1 MLRPTPMRNADKEG
15 EMLVFIS
22 DTHLTDGTSGTTIF
36 PAAFDKFCRALE
48 DIVWDPEKTNIRAV
62 EIVLLGDIIDVIR
75 SALWLRR
82 ENGNPENP
90 VRPWSD
96 ENLVDSAGW
105 NLQTYTEAIVDAI
118 VNRPDNI
125 RAMRY
130 LEDFRGRMADK
141 GAEVTISYIVGNH
154 DWLVNRY
161 ESTRRKIAGFLGLEN
176 PFRFADNRFPLEQV
190 FKDYHVI
197 ARHGDYYDSMN
208 YEDNRDASS
217 LGDAIVIDLL
227 NKFPAAVEKDSVLGS
242 NQELVGRL
250 KEIDNVRP
258 LLDIPVWLQGVC
270 NEHPGV
276 EERVHSIWNALV
288 DEFFQMQF
296 VRDHDRFG
304 PDVTDFLELALR
316 LTSRFSFGRLMEI
329 VGNKALRYYYSKSDD
344 YKRYAY
350 NEAALRSNLA
360 RYVVYGHTHCA
371 GQTPLDIVHIPGEGA
386 VEKLYFN
393 TGTWRKVFEHTTFDE
408 EKCEF
413 IGWHVMTFVLFYL
426 ESEKDKN
433 RNYEVWSGSLGQGRK

>member
-1 MLRPTPMRNADKEG
+1 
-15 EMLVFIS
+15 MLVFIS
-22 DTHLTDGTSGTTIF
+22 DTHLTDGTSGTTIA

-48 DIVWDPEKTNIRAV
+48 DIVWDPGRTNIKTI

-75 SALWLRR
+75 SSLWLRP
-82 ENGNPENP
+82 ENADPTNP

-96 ENLVDSAGW
+96 ESVSDSAGW
-105 NLQTYTEAIVDAI
+105 NLQKYTEAVVDAI
-118 VNRPDNI
+118 LDRPDNI
-125 RAMRY
+125 AAMDY
-130 LEDFRGRMADK
+130 LKNFREIMAAK
-141 GAEVTISYIVGNH
+141 GAEVKISYIVGNH

-161 ESTRRKIAGFLGLEN
+161 ESPRRKIAIFLGLEN
-176 PFRFADNRFPLEQV
+176 PSRFADNRFPLEQV
-190 FKDYHVI
+190 FDDYRVF

-208 YEDNRDASS
+208 FEGNRDASS

-227 NKFPAAVEKDSVLGS
+227 NKFPVAVERDSVLGS
-242 NQELVGRL
+242 NQKLVGRL

-258 LLDIPVWLQGVC
+258 LLDIPGWLQGVC

-276 EERVHSIWNALV
+276 EERVRSVWNALV
-288 DEFFQMQF
+288 DAFFRIQF

-329 VGNKALRYYYSKSDD
+329 VGSKTLRYLYSRSDD
-344 YKRYAY
+344 YKRHAFD
-350 NEAALRSNLA
+350 ESALKSNLA

-371 GQTPLDIVHIPGEGA
+371 EQAPLDIVHIPGKGG

-393 TGTWRKVFEHTTFDE
+393 TGTWRKVFEHTKFDE
-408 EKCEF
+408 DKCEF

-426 ESEKDKN
+426 ESEKEKE
-433 RNYEVWSGSLGQGRK
+433 RNYEVWSGSLGQGRT